1 MTFKYLYYWYVKSDI
16 ISEFEFKLFL
26 QNAIHDKY
34 QVLIW
39 AEALDDH
46 AKSLGP
52 KPKYIPKRQRS
63 LAAPDS
69 TLPPAS
75 AQSSGSG
82 RLRKRK
88 SAPSSESDRPLQK
101 RGGERLAK
109 KEERVL
115 GSVSV
120 SVFGHYCVFISRLT
134 IAK

>member
-1 MTFKYLYYWYVKSDI
+1 MKRDT
-16 ISEFEFKLFL
+16 ISEFEFELFF
-26 QNAIHDKY
+26 QNAIHNKY
-34 QVLIW
+34 QDWIW
-39 AEALDDH
+39 AAALDDH

-63 LAAPDS
+63 SAAPDS
-69 TLPPAS
+69 TLPLAS

-109 KEERVL
+109 KEERAL